1 MCSSR
6 VVVRITTVVSNG
18 CDPDPRVLREAKWL
32 VEAGHDVTIH
42 AFDRS
47 ENLPKVQ
54 QYAGIKIVRH
64 RVGITPYGSYFR
76 TLIGLQKFRKSVAKE
91 IQDSDVLLC
100 HDADTLH
107 LVNKFTG
114 PTVFDMHDL
123 HHTWVL
129 MKNPSSILR
138 RIISN
143 RMKNSMLKR
152 AKKTTKVITS
162 SSGFSDWL
170 SNYQIHSIPIEN
182 RPINNGPIDCNCAF
196 TVGYFGRIREPRSFE
211 LLFESVQRIEQ
222 QCRPKILIA
231 GGQENMSLAPHAIH
245 LRDGK
250 KLGDAELIDTMIKD
264 GLWDAFHGYHMGVT
278 AENVAEKFQV
288 TREEQDKFS
297 LKSQE
302 KALKAQKENKFKDE
316 IINFKIKSN
325 KAEINFNKDEHPR
338 EGINLE
344 SLTRLKPVFKKDGT
358 VTAGNASGIND
369 GAAAVILMSEEEAE
383 KRNLKKQN

>member
-1 MCSSR
+1 M
-6 VVVRITTVVSNG
+6 VSNG

-231 GGQENMSLAPHAIH
+231 GEGTSSVEVHKLIGQYSDLEIEFRGPFTESDLPNLMKEITLMYAMYPPERGNIREGAIPAKMFEAAAFGRPSIVNFDTPMGELCENENLGQAISWGDIDGLSKAIMSLKDTQVF
-245 LRDGK
+245 LQK
-250 KLGDAELIDTMIKD
+250 DAQLER
-264 GLWDAFHGYHMGVT
+264 
-278 AENVAEKFQV
+278 EKFL
-288 TREEQDKFS
+288 KLFS
-297 LKSQE
+297 
-302 KALKAQKENKFKDE
+302 E
-316 IINFKIKSN
+316 IKI
-325 KAEINFNKDEHPR
+325 
-338 EGINLE
+338 
-344 SLTRLKPVFKKDGT
+344 
-358 VTAGNASGIND
+358 
-369 GAAAVILMSEEEAE
+369 
-383 KRNLKKQN
+383 